1 MEGQRCALWLWYRG
15 DRFRGYQAQPQ
26 GPTVQRAVEAALQT
40 LDIRSFFAPSG
51 RTDKGVH
58 ARKQV
63 LSGRIRSGVSAADLA
78 EPLSRRL
85 APDAGVCAGAPASRA
100 FHAQWS
106 CVGKEYRYRV
116 ALGPVPAAWQP
127 FVWSPANH
135 PRLAGRPLAPERIA
149 EQLRQCL
156 GTHDFIAFHEK
167 SSARKPRTLGRAE
180 FAELAPGLFEARLSG
195 DGFGRYQVRYLVGS
209 AVASAAGAVSPST
222 FADAVSQGLPLEGLR
237 APAQGLILWDVFY
250 PTSVDPFA
258 DPPQPCEGHALPDE
272 PPFSYGPTRS
282 FAS

>member
-1 MEGQRCALWLWYRG
+1 MDGQRCALWLWYRG

-26 GPTVQRAVEAALQT
+26 GPTVQRAVEAALRA

-85 APDAGVCAGAPASRA
+85 APDSGVCAGAAASRS

-106 CVGKEYRYRV
+106 CIGKEYRYRM
-116 ALGPVPAAWQP
+116 ALAPVQAAWQP
-127 FVWSPANH
+127 FAWTPSAH
-135 PRLAGRPLAPERIA
+135 PRLAGRALAPERIA
-149 EQLRQCL
+149 EQLRQCV

-167 SSARKPRTLGRAE
+167 SSPRKPRTLERADLV
-180 FAELAPGLFEARLSG
+180 ELEPGLFEARLSG

-209 AVASAAGAVSPST
+209 AVASAAGELSPAA
-222 FADAVSQGLPLEGLR
+222 FADAVATGAPIEGLR
-237 APAQGLILWDVFY
+237 APAEGLILWDVRY
-250 PTSVDPFA
+250 PASLDPFA
-258 DPPQPCEGHALPDE
+258 ASEAMKRPALPTT
-272 PPFSYGPTRS
+272 PPFS
-282 FAS
+282 